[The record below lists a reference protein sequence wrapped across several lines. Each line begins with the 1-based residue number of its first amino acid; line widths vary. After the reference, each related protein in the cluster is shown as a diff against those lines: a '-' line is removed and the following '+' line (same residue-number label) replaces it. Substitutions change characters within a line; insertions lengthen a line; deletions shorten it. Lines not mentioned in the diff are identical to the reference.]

1 MNGRRRSEA
10 SKGDKAI
17 AIVIIEGKRVRRRMK
32 EE

>member
-1 MNGRRRSEA
+1 MNGSRRSEA

-17 AIVIIEGKRVRRRMK
+17 AIIEGKRVGRMRK